1 MQPLKRPIIAVYLP
15 PRGHRLCSPAAPC
28 VKYSQLYKFYTNM
41 GLTRIK
47 NMRLHFG
54 LSFKI
59 LLNYKILAALSN
71 FGTNIAI
78 SKNNGVRNTDT
89 KQKISADKR
98 SIYMKNKT
106 NFRAAPVPIKGRAET
121 PPKNLLR

>member
-1 MQPLKRPIIAVYLP
+1 
-15 PRGHRLCSPAAPC
+15 
-28 VKYSQLYKFYTNM
+28 M

-54 LSFKI
+54 FSFKI

-71 FGTNIAI
+71 FGTSIAI

-106 NFRAAPVPIKGRAET
+106 NFRDAPAPIKGRAET